1 MSTDAHQQLLG
12 RVARLYYDHGLKH
25 AEIGALLDL
34 SRIKVTRMLAEARRL
49 GVVEITVHSDER
61 PFADL
66 EQELVQRYGLHGAW
80 ICPTANGEPGR
91 ALNSLAVAGAEALTA
106 ILPRSRRVVI
116 GVSRAVAASLDQLRP
131 IEASELEILPLGGS
145 RAGRA
150 TGADPHELVS
160 ALARLTGGTP
170 FHLTAPLIAS
180 TTENAAGIRE
190 DPDTRAVLAAAAG
203 ADALIVGIG
212 GIQRAAQALRHWIT
226 DGEFAALRE
235 AGAVGDISGRF
246 YDAVGRP
253 VHSEVD
259 DRVIGLTLDQQGTI
273 GVRIGIAAGPEKRDA
288 LRTAVSCGL
297 INVVVTDTESAFD
310 LLDRGTVDTQSA

>member
-25 AEIGALLDL
+25 AEIGALLNL
-34 SRIKVTRMLAEARRL
+34 SRIKITRMLAEARRL
-49 GVVEITVHSDER
+49 GVVEIIVHSDER

-66 EQELVQRYGLHGAW
+66 EQELTQRYGLHSAW
-80 ICPTANGEPGR
+80 ICPTADDPGR
-91 ALNSLAVAGAEALTA
+91 ALNSLAIAGAEALTA
-106 ILPRSRRVVI
+106 IIPRSRRVVI
-116 GVSRAVAASLDQLRP
+116 GLSHAVAASLDQLRP
-131 IEASELEILPLGGS
+131 IEASKLEILPLGGS

-150 TGADPHELVS
+150 SGADPHELVS

-203 ADALIVGIG
+203 ADALVVGIG

-246 YDAVGRP
+246 YDSVGRP
-253 VHSEVD
+253 VPSEVD
-259 DRVIGLTLDQQGTI
+259 DRVVGLTLDQQGSI
-273 GVRIGIAAGPEKRDA
+273 GVRIGIAGGPEKRDA

-297 INVVVTDTESAFD
+297 VTVVVTDTDSAFA
-310 LLDRGTVDTQSA
+310 LLDRGRVDTQSA